1 MTIQAWNADIEQE
14 ARNHQNSLTK
24 PQGSLGKL
32 EDIACWFA
40 ASQGQH
46 IPDILV
52 PHIAVFAADHGVTQE
67 GISAFPPV
75 VTTEMLKNFSHG
87 GAAINVLAKQ
97 AGATL
102 AIVDVGVLLD
112 TQNIKGIIHAKVR
125 AGTANLKIE
134 PAMTADE
141 CAQAIQVGRQEA
153 KKAIANGANILIAGD
168 MGIGNTT
175 ASACL
180 ICLFTEH
187 EPQDIV
193 GCGTGIDAKTQSH
206 KVDVVQQALKRI
218 QNQNIQAQAYLAQ
231 VGGLEIA
238 AITGFY
244 LEAAEQGIP
253 ILLDGFITTAAALAA
268 QQYEPNIQ
276 QWMLASHQSQEQ
288 GHALALKKLRLSPLI
303 NLQLRL
309 GEGSGAALA
318 LPLLQSAIA
327 LHRDMATFES
337 ASVSDKDPI

>member
-1 MTIQAWNADIEQE
+1 MTIQAWNAAIEQE
-14 ARNHQNSLTK
+14 ARKYQNTLTK
-24 PQGSLGKL
+24 PQGSLGQL

-40 ASQGQH
+40 ARQGNP
-46 IPDILV
+46 IPEKLT
-52 PHIAVFAADHGVTQE
+52 PHIAIFAADHGVTEE
-67 GISAFPPV
+67 GISAFPSV

-97 AGATL
+97 ATATL

-112 TQNIKGIIHAKVR
+112 TSNIQGITHAKVR
-125 AGTANLKIE
+125 TGTANLKIE
-134 PAMTADE
+134 PAMTANE
-141 CAQAIQVGRQEA
+141 CIQAMQVGRQEA
-153 KKAIANGANILIAGD
+153 QKAIRNGANILIAGD

-180 ICLFTEH
+180 ICLFTQRKPE
-187 EPQDIV
+187 DIV
-193 GCGTGIDAKTQSH
+193 GYGTGIDDKTQAH
-206 KVDVVQQALKRI
+206 KVGVVQQALKRL
-218 QNQNIQAQAYLAQ
+218 QAQGIQEDTYLAQ

-238 AITGFY
+238 AIAGFY

-268 QQYEPNIQ
+268 QQYENNIQ

-288 GHALALKKLRLSPLI
+288 GHALALEKLELSPLL
-303 NLQLRL
+303 NLKLRL
-309 GEGSGAALA
+309 GEGSGAALV

-327 LHRDMATFES
+327 LHREMATFES
-337 ASVSDKDPI
+337 ANVSDKDPI

>member
-14 ARNHQNSLTK
+14 AREYQNTLTK
-24 PQGSLGKL
+24 PQGSLGQL

-40 ASQGQH
+40 AHQGKH
-46 IPDILV
+46 IPDKLV
-52 PHIAVFAADHGVTQE
+52 PHIAVFAADHGVTEE
-67 GISAFPPV
+67 GISAFPSV
-75 VTTEMLKNFSHG
+75 VTTEMLKNFSQG

-97 AGATL
+97 ASATL
-102 AIVDVGVLLD
+102 SIIDVGVLLD
-112 TQNIKGIIHAKVR
+112 TQSIQGITHAKVC
-125 AGTANLKIE
+125 AGTTNLKIE
-134 PAMTADE
+134 PAMTTDE
-141 CAQAIQVGRQEA
+141 CTQAIQVGRKEA
-153 KKAIANGANILIAGD
+153 KKAINNGANILIAGD

-180 ICLFTEH
+180 ICLFTQQKPEN
-187 EPQDIV
+187 IV
-193 GCGTGIDAKTQSH
+193 GRGTGIDAKTQTH
-206 KVDVVQQALKRI
+206 KVGVVQQALKRI
-218 QNQNIQAQAYLAQ
+218 KNQGIKAEAYLAQ

-253 ILLDGFITTAAALAA
+253 ILLDGFITTAAALVA
-268 QQYEPNIQ
+268 QKCEPNIQ

-288 GHALALKKLRLSPLI
+288 GHALALKKLQLSPLL

-309 GEGSGAALA
+309 GEGSGAALT

-327 LHRDMATFES
+327 LHREMATFES
-337 ASVSDKDPI
+337 ANVSDKDPI

>member
-14 ARNHQNSLTK
+14 ARNHQNTLTK
-24 PQGSLGKL
+24 PQGSLGEL
-32 EDIACWFA
+32 ENIACWFA
-40 ASQGQH
+40 ARQGKH
-46 IPDILV
+46 IPDKLV
-52 PHIAVFAADHGVTQE
+52 PHVTIFAADHGVTDE
-67 GISAFPPV
+67 GVSAFPSV

-97 AGATL
+97 ADATL
-102 AIVDVGVLLD
+102 AIVDVGVLQD
-112 TQNIKGIIHAKVR
+112 TQNIQGITHAKVR

-134 PAMTADE
+134 PAMTTDE
-141 CAQAIQVGRQEA
+141 CAQAIQVGKQEA

-180 ICLFTEH
+180 ISLFTQY

-193 GCGTGIDAKTQSH
+193 GYGTGINQQTQAH
-206 KVDVVQQALKRI
+206 KVEVVQQALQRI
-218 QNQNIQAQAYLAQ
+218 QSQGVQAKDYLAH

-288 GHALALKKLRLSPLI
+288 GHALALKKLQLSPLL

-327 LHRDMATFES
+327 LHREMATFES
-337 ASVSDKDPI
+337 ANVSDKDPI